1 MVPFRCTS
9 CGASRTLQIP
19 CEPKDEA
26 FLASFARCVTCGR
39 SDRTNWALYYG
50 VLALKLLAFS
60 GLFALLATQYSG
72 VFWLFVPLG
81 GVALWRDHRRFLQR
95 LDLAF
100 MGASVRG
107 GASNERLLRP

>member
-1 MVPFRCTS
+1 M
-9 CGASRTLQIP
+9 LP

-26 FLASFARCVTCGR
+26 FLASFARCVPCGR

-50 VLALKLLAFS
+50 VLAFKVLALG
-60 GLFALLATQYSG
+60 GLFVLLGALYSW

-81 GVALWRDHRRFLQR
+81 AVAPWMDHLRFLRR

-100 MGASVRG
+100 TGASVQG
-107 GASNERLLRP
+107 GATKERLLRP